1 MVPRHK
7 KAQLVPGLKQSPR
20 KSSICSAGAEIKVSK
35 PLEDK
40 NPLVL
45 GRLGRNP
52 NVPTVTFYGHY
63 DVQPAMER
71 EWATD
76 PFEIAAI
83 DGYLYGRGTSDNKV
97 NMTLLAADPQSTA
110 SLHVRH
116 CQARLSIITMS
127 QMG

>member
-1 MVPRHK
+1 M
-7 KAQLVPGLKQSPR
+7 
-20 KSSICSAGAEIKVSK
+20 
-35 PLEDK
+35 EDK

-52 NVPTVTFYGHY
+52 DVPTVTFYGHY

-71 EWATD
+71 EWATN

-97 NMTLLAADPQSTA
+97 RAPRTTVTDCGNSALQRLTACTLAVPDNSASHVTLLHQRSQIG
-110 SLHVRH
+110 SRI
-116 CQARLSIITMS
+116 CQGHSE
-127 QMG
+127 

>member
-1 MVPRHK
+1 M
-7 KAQLVPGLKQSPR
+7 
-20 KSSICSAGAEIKVSK
+20 
-35 PLEDK
+35 EDK

-52 NVPTVTFYGHY
+52 EVPTVTFYGHY

-71 EWATD
+71 EWATN

-97 NMTLLAADPQSTA
+97 RAPRTTATMCGNSALQPFNCMHFGCARQSLLLHMSSASHVTL
-110 SLHVRH
+110 
-116 CQARLSIITMS
+116 
-127 QMG
+127 

>member
-1 MVPRHK
+1 M
-7 KAQLVPGLKQSPR
+7 
-20 KSSICSAGAEIKVSK
+20 
-35 PLEDK
+35 
-40 NPLVL
+40 VL

-52 NVPTVTFYGHY
+52 DVPTVTFYGHY

-97 NMTLLAADPQSTA
+97 GSDLALPSANRTPLCLARAALLLCALQS
-110 SLHVRH
+110 
-116 CQARLSIITMS
+116 
-127 QMG
+127 